1 MTSPL
6 TTLEMAEISGALRK
20 AINTL
25 SKHQDDEKLSD
36 LHSRLTTI
44 RTEINAYQYG
54 ANQST

>member
-6 TTLEMAEISGALRK
+6 TTLEMAEISGSLRK

-25 SKHQDDEKLSD
+25 SKHRDDPKLND
-36 LHSRLTTI
+36 LHERLTAI
-44 RTEINAYQYG
+44 RTDINAYQYG

>member
-6 TTLEMAEISGALRK
+6 TTLEMAEISGSLRK

-25 SKHQDDEKLSD
+25 SKHRDDTKLND
-36 LHSRLTTI
+36 LHERLTAV
-44 RTEINAYQYG
+44 RTDLNAYQYG